1 MTTFVVFLMSALGF
15 AGTLTLIA
23 LGLVLIM
30 RATGVFNFAQGQFMI
45 LPALIVA
52 QLQLSGWPFWLSLI
66 LGLLFGALIAALFY
80 RFVLERTTGM
90 NHIYPVIATL
100 AFASVLDGVMGILFG
115 PKTYSL
121 IIPGMPTSTVNIAGA
136 QFTTVSIVMA
146 VGSLLLA
153 VIVALLLRFTR
164 MGTRL
169 VSAGQDPLL
178 ASLSAINVRRV
189 FVLSWSLAAVLAGVA
204 GIAYASTTVINS
216 TVVSMAL
223 LAAPAMV
230 IGGLD
235 SIEGAIVG
243 GLAIGVIQA
252 ATATFLGGEY
262 IEVVSYAI
270 LLIVLQLLPNGIF
283 GTKQIVRA

>member
-1 MTTFVVFLMSALGF
+1 MTTFVVFLMSTLSLG
-15 AGTLTLIA
+15 GTLTLIA

-45 LPALIVA
+45 LPALITA
-52 QLQLSGWPFWLSLI
+52 QLSMHGWPFWVSLA
-66 LGLLFGALIAALFY
+66 LGLIFGAGIAALFY
-80 RFVLERTTGM
+80 RFVLERTVGI

-100 AFASVLDGVMGILFG
+100 AFASVLDGVMGIVFG
-115 PKTYSL
+115 TQSYSL
-121 IIPGMPTSTVNIAGA
+121 TIPGVPDTTVTLAGA
-136 QFTTVSIVMA
+136 QFTVISIVMA

-153 VIVALLLRFTR
+153 VIVAAVLRYTR
-164 MGTRL
+164 VGTRVL
-169 VSAGQDPLL
+169 SAGQDPLL
-178 ASLSAINVRRV
+178 ASLSAVNVRRV
-189 FVLSWSLAAVLAGVA
+189 FLISWAIAAVLAGLA
-204 GIAYASTTVINS
+204 GVAYASTTVINP

-235 SIEGAIVG
+235 SIEGALVG
-243 GLAIGVIQA
+243 GIAIGAVQA

-262 IEVVSYAI
+262 IDVVSYVI
-270 LLIVLQLLPNGIF
+270 LLVALQLFPNGIF